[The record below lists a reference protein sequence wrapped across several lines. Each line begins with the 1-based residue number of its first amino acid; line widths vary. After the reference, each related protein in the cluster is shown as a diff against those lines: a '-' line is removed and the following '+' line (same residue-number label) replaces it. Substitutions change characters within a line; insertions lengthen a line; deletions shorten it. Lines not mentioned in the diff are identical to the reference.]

1 MNEIRE
7 IEFRMCLTSK
17 GLGIWIHYNFINLS
31 LFKTFVNAVAFT
43 LNIIPF
49 NGFANEFPGADLHPF
64 GLHYCAA
71 PKNTIYLK
79 TRYERKP
86 KMDFERYYL
95 DLFDMLNGCCKK
107 IASGNYDKS
116 DSERLFEL
124 SKKGRYP
131 SILAELAES
140 FGMMLVKV
148 EAREFERLQII
159 DELEAAKAKL
169 EDYSKKLEKEIEE
182 CCPEE
187 SRKD

>member
-1 MNEIRE
+1 
-7 IEFRMCLTSK
+7 L
-17 GLGIWIHYNFINLS
+17 
-31 LFKTFVNAVAFT
+31 
-43 LNIIPF
+43 
-49 NGFANEFPGADLHPF
+49 PGTNLHPF
-64 GLHYCAA
+64 GLHYCATLQ
-71 PKNTIYLK
+71 NTLYLK
-79 TRYERKP
+79 LSYERKA

-107 IASGNYDKS
+107 IASGKYDKS

-148 EAREFERLQII
+148 EAREFDRMQII

-169 EDYSKKLEKEIEE
+169 EEYSKKLEKEIEE

-187 SRKD
+187 ARPD